1 MSSSRRVSPCAECG
15 PMLAWALTFYRGDR
29 YMANTETVHLT
40 EENFDQT
47 LGRDT
52 GVMMVDFWAEWC
64 GPCRAIAPLLEDLAR
79 ESAGKVTLA
88 KVNVDENP
96 RAPPRYGIRS
106 IPPIPFVKGGQMPA
120 PRDGPVPRAQ

>member
-79 ESAGKVTLA
+79 ESAGQVRL
-88 KVNVDENP
+88 
-96 RAPPRYGIRS
+96 
-106 IPPIPFVKGGQMPA
+106 PPIYIDQNPPPA
-120 PRDGPVPRAQ
+120 AGHAMRPLPTIPLLIRG

>member
-79 ESAGKVTLA
+79 ESAGQTTPA
-88 KVNVDENP
+88 H
-96 RAPPRYGIRS
+96 
-106 IPPIPFVKGGQMPA
+106 A
-120 PRDGPVPRAQ
+120 PRDQNPRGAPPPWGRPIPTTPFVAGGANAAPHSRPGP

>member
-79 ESAGKVTLA
+79 ESAAQETLSQGQR
-88 KVNVDENP
+88 EQNP
-96 RAPPRYGIRS
+96 RGAAPSGFRS
-106 IPPIPFVKGGQMPA
+106 LPPILLVQGGQSPA
-120 PRDGPVPRAQ
+120 PGICAVARAQ

>member
-79 ESAGKVTLA
+79 ESAGKVKLA
-88 KVNVDENP
+88 QGKVDENP
-96 RAPPRYGIRS
+96 RLPARHGV
-106 IPPIPFVKGGQMPA
+106 PPIPANLFVEGGQIA
-120 PRDGPVPRAQ
+120 GQVIGAGPP